1 VTEGHVRRDR
11 RLFRPPE
18 QARRGLHLGRPDF
31 HAWSATGAA
40 SGPISLIDYVGF
52 IATLDSLFAFA
63 ALFFPD
69 LVVHDGLRFLASGFS
84 STTYEAWLKEGRSG
98 HDIQRVLNHLHI
110 CSLLQ
115 QQEVSDEAAV
125 EAARIIAEIWTRTL
139 GPEGLT
145 VVTSGSTLSDAA
157 VTFFETPSEE

>member
-1 VTEGHVRRDR
+1 
-11 RLFRPPE
+11 
-18 QARRGLHLGRPDF
+18 
-31 HAWSATGAA
+31 
-40 SGPISLIDYVGF
+40 
-52 IATLDSLFAFA
+52 
-63 ALFFPD
+63 
-69 LVVHDGLRFLASGFS
+69 
-84 STTYEAWLKEGRSG
+84 
-98 HDIQRVLNHLHI
+98 
-110 CSLLQ
+110 LQ